1 MANYACCM
9 SKDCLQNF
17 TRDVSVDALAG
28 LAGLGVL
35 LGWRHYQN
43 RLSAETYRLF
53 NNERADSIAGR
64 QK

>member
-1 MANYACCM
+1 MANV
-9 SKDCLQNF
+9 CLQNSL
-17 TRDVSVDALAG
+17 TDVSVDVLAG

-53 NNERADSIAGR
+53 NNERSDSIAGR
-64 QK
+64 QR